1 MLLRKYNSVPKKLNN
16 ILLFNT
22 QIKSCEDFSKLILN
36 GQQQLLTFGEISSK
50 KKTSRIMKQKTIYY
64 FYHKLKSKL

>member
-36 GQQQLLTFGEISSK
+36 GEQRLLTFGEISSK